1 MNMADTRK
9 LLEEI
14 AAIDN
19 REITPEVVSAWNGVL
34 GSMPLDV
41 AQMAHRMAR
50 RDDRVRYLEPKH
62 IVSWAREAAY
72 KLDKEQPPLQA
83 DVVSTKQPVCKAHN
97 KSILLC
103 DPCCHRM
110 WKYKEVR
117 GLDTLL
123 DFAKK
128 EIYA

>member
-19 REITPEVVSAWNGVL
+19 REITPEVVAAWNGVL

-41 AQMAHRMAR
+41 ALLSHRLAR

-62 IVSWAREAAY
+62 LVSWARDAAM
-72 KLDKEQPPLQA
+72 KLDKEQAKEEPRFETTPQPKCKEHGKPLL
-83 DVVSTKQPVCKAHN
+83 S
-97 KSILLC
+97 C

-123 DFAKK
+123 DFAKR

>member
-1 MNMADTRK
+1 MNMAETRQ

-19 REITPEVVSAWNGVL
+19 REISPEVIAAWNGIL

-41 AQMAHRMAR
+41 AREAHKLAR

-62 IVSWAREAAY
+62 LVSWARDAAF
-72 KLDKEQPPLQA
+72 KLDRQQAVEVKPFRSDPQPICRDHGKP
-83 DVVSTKQPVCKAHN
+83 
-97 KSILLC
+97 ILSC

-110 WKYKEVR
+110 SKYAQMR
-117 GLDTLL
+117 GDDTLL

>member
-19 REITPEVVSAWNGVL
+19 REVTPDTIAAWNGIL

-41 AQMAHRMAR
+41 AQKAHRLAR
-50 RDDRVRYLEPKH
+50 RDEKVRYLEPKH
-62 IVSWAREAAY
+62 IVSWAREAAFQ
-72 KLDKEQPPLQA
+72 LDREKPKEEIRITPTP
-83 DVVSTKQPVCKAHN
+83 QPVCKAHN

-110 WKYKEVR
+110 WKYSEVK
-117 GLDTLL
+117 GFDTLHE
-123 DFAKK
+123 FAKR
-128 EIYA
+128 EIYV